1 MRRLLRVPDAA
12 ATCERL
18 AGGSGDGTDRG
29 TAGDSPAPPHRLDL
43 TFYGAP
49 FSIHADHGAWTDYL
63 GRVYR
68 HFRTPPG
75 PTAEVPPERSLL
87 LSPGSPGWRALL
99 GELRPERSSASPSG
113 ITGHLLLTSGLG
125 WALELGTEALL
136 HYYASKL
143 LRLAVV
149 ERLEDE
155 MVTLHAASL
164 LGPSGAGVLLIG
176 EAAAGKTTTT
186 LRLLDR
192 GWRYGADDT
201 SCVRRRDGRCLPFPM
216 PLILRAELGSD
227 RPDLAELARREP
239 DIAILDEPR
248 WLVER
253 WDAVAPE
260 FPVTHLVFLSRDE
273 APGETTESVARAPVR
288 PVRRISGAEAALGL
302 LRNVMLPLG
311 ADPDAFDAD
320 GRNWVLAAELADRA
334 TCLAAD
340 TRDPDRAFGELL
352 EHLERPAAV
361 A

>member
-12 ATCERL
+12 ATCERI
-18 AGGSGDGTDRG
+18 A
-29 TAGDSPAPPHRLDL
+29 PALPHRLDL
-43 TFYGAP
+43 SFYGAP
-49 FSIHADHGAWTDYL
+49 FSLHADDRAFLTYL

-68 HFRTPPG
+68 YFRTE
-75 PTAEVPPERSLL
+75 AETGNPERSLL
-87 LSPGSPGWRALL
+87 LSPGSPSWETLVQ
-99 GELRPERSSASPSG
+99 ELRPLPRSGATSG
-113 ITGHLLLTSGLG
+113 ITGHLLLTSGFG
-125 WALELGTEALL
+125 RALELGGEALL
-136 HYYASKL
+136 RYYASKL

-155 MVTLHAASL
+155 LVTLHAASL

-176 EAAAGKTTTT
+176 EAAAGKTSTT

-201 SCVRRRDGRCLPFPM
+201 SCVRRRDGRCVPFPM

-227 RPDLAELARREP
+227 RPDLAELARRPP

-260 FPVTHLVFLSRDE
+260 FPITHLVFLSRDGVQ
-273 APGETTESVARAPVR
+273 GETTRSAPLAPVEEL
-288 PVRRISGAEAALGL
+288 SGAQAALGL

-320 GRNWVLAAELADRA
+320 GRNWMLAADLADRA

-340 TRDPDRAFGELL
+340 TRDLDRAFEALL
-352 EHLERPAAV
+352 EHLEPPVAV